1 MTSPAAADALAPTL
15 FRSTLASRWH
25 EIDGSR
31 VARPRVLMDWMEHA
45 RAQIPVTDALHH
57 ALNHG
62 LARAIRLELHEPLRE
77 PTDIAV
83 AVWLSR
89 CGTSSYA
96 IEHELTRVV
105 DGALL
110 GRAQLV
116 FVRVGAD
123 RRPAAVD
130 PRVSARVHGHPQPLR
145 LGRELPIPAG
155 PPCYTRAFQVLPSDE
170 NRGRHAGHTQVVDY
184 LDDTRRLALL
194 DGALPGAPCD
204 HFRGATHVAV
214 DYEGELHVGDW
225 LAARVWSA
233 GDDAQGVVIDLV
245 GRDDQRLVARGH
257 LLTGPV
263 T

>member
-1 MTSPAAADALAPTL
+1 MTSPADARPGAPTL
-15 FRSTLASRWH
+15 FRSRLTSRWH

-31 VARPRVLMDWMEHA
+31 VARPRVLMDFMEHA
-45 RAQIPVTDALHH
+45 RAQIPTHDAVHH

-62 LARAIRLELHEPLRE
+62 LARAIRIELHAPLLEPA
-77 PTDIAV
+77 DIDV

-96 IEHELTRVV
+96 IEHELTRAT

-110 GRAQLV
+110 ARAQLV

-123 RRPAAVD
+123 RRPAPVD
-130 PRVSARVHGHPQPLR
+130 PAVTARVHGHPQPLR
-145 LGRELPIPAG
+145 LGRDLPVPAG
-155 PPCYTRAFQVLPSDE
+155 APRYTRAFQVLPSDE

-194 DGALPGAPCD
+194 TGALPGAAGE
-204 HFRGATHVAV
+204 HFQGATQVAV

-225 LAARVWSA
+225 VEARVWSTSNRA
-233 GDDAQGVVIDLV
+233 PGALV
-245 GRDDQRLVARGH
+245 ALTRRDDDSVVARGQ
-257 LLTGPV
+257 LLWSPP
-263 T
+263 